1 VPPMPVS
8 TRSGLYPSV
17 PELSLRVV
25 LASLYESST
34 SRHLHNTSV
43 RRPSHVHVPSS
54 HLTLRSSVPPRS
66 LHARRATSSIGC
78 SRSTCS
84 VATCFPP
91 AHVHVRAT
99 TAPRSPRTA
108 PFTTCARTTS
118 SIGRSRSTCSVAT
131 CSPLAHVW
139 CDSRSHEVVRFP
151 VRTTAH
157 TFSHV
162 STRHTRL
169 TRFHTCGTI
178 PGSHHGGPLL
188 RFPFAQP
195 DPTEVQVRGTR
206 CEVRGARCEVRGA
219 RCEVRGARCE
229 VRGTRYEVRGTRFLR
244 FPFARGCAI
253 PGSHNPT
260 RPSTRYEVR
269 GTRHEARGTRYEVRG
284 TRHGARGTRH
294 EVRGTRYEVRGL
306 RYKVF
311 FFAIP
316 VRTRRCNSRFA
327 PRRHGRHVHPTLT
340 GMALTFWASTVPIG
354 VTHIPVQYTRIPFAP
369 RLGHVTSRPHPENM
383 TSLFCPSFF

>member
-1 VPPMPVS
+1 MGRVPPMPVS

-99 TAPRSPRTA
+99 TALRSPRTA

-219 RCEVRGARCE
+219 RFEVRGARYDVRGARCEVRGARCE
-229 VRGTRYEVRGTRFLR
+229 VRGARYEVRG
-244 FPFARGCAI
+244 A
-253 PGSHNPT
+253 
-260 RPSTRYEVR
+260 RYEV
-269 GTRHEARGTRYEVRG
+269 RGTRYEVRG
-284 TRHGARGTRH
+284 FCDSRSHEVVRFPVRTTRPDQVRGTRYEVRGTRH
-294 EVRGTRYEVRGL
+294 EVRGTRYEARGTGHGARGTRYEVRGT
-306 RYKVF
+306 RYEV
-311 FFAIP
+311 
-316 VRTRRCNSRFA
+316 
-327 PRRHGRHVHPTLT
+327 
-340 GMALTFWASTVPIG
+340 
-354 VTHIPVQYTRIPFAP
+354 
-369 RLGHVTSRPHPENM
+369 
-383 TSLFCPSFF
+383 